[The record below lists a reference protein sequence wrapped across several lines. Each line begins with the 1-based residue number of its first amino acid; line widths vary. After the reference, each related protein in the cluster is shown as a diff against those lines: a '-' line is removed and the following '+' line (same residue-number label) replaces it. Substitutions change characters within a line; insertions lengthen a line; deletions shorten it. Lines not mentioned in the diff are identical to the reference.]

1 MTHPAYHGH
10 MTDSATPMPPKN
22 RSKPFAIAACL
33 IFLASPVHATTSPQA
48 LEEIGST
55 VSTTIKQ
62 TLIKS
67 TERDQLYQT
76 SADEAQQGI
85 SISVQ
90 SFDDEFVD
98 CRDQFA
104 EQTAPTLVGRQGERL
119 SAMVRALCFE
129 GFATLHSGIARTPL
143 WSASH
148 LTKAR
153 VRDARTLVRSDSFRP
168 ELRLPA
174 GERAELADYRRSGFD
189 RGHIAPNGDMPNPDA
204 QYASFSLANI
214 APQNGEHNRNVWR
227 HIEIATRTLAMQHD
241 EVFVVTGVAFL
252 GNTSERIGGRV
263 LVPSH
268 FFKAVYIPSLSA
280 AGVYFS
286 PNDSTGSYQ
295 IISLDE
301 LAERTG
307 INAMPALSKDIRQIA
322 HTLPQPM
329 NEAQAER
336 VLLDSQSK
344 SWLQFAVSAV
354 RYVVE
359 FLNRA

>member
-1 MTHPAYHGH
+1 M
-10 MTDSATPMPPKN
+10 
-22 RSKPFAIAACL
+22 L
-33 IFLASPVHATTSPQA
+33 LASPVQADTADATTQSLQH
-48 LEEIGST
+48 IGNA

-62 TLIKS
+62 TLVKS
-67 TERDQLYQT
+67 TERDQLYQG
-76 SADEAQQGI
+76 DGEQNEQGI

-90 SFDDEFVD
+90 SFDDEFID
-98 CRDQFA
+98 CRDQFT

-119 SAMVRALCFE
+119 SALVRALCFE

-153 VRDARTLVRSDSFRP
+153 VRDAKTLARTDSFRP

-174 GERAELADYRRSGFD
+174 AERAELSDYRRSGFD
-189 RGHIAPNGDMPNPDA
+189 RGHIAPNGDMASPDA

-227 HIEIATRTLAMQHD
+227 HIEIATRTLAVQHD

-252 GNTSERIGGRV
+252 RKTSERIGGRV

-286 PNDSTGSYQ
+286 ANDSTGSYQ

-301 LAERTG
+301 LAARTG
-307 INAMPALSKDIRQIA
+307 INAMPSLPKDIRQHA
-322 HTLPQPM
+322 HPLPQPM
-329 NEAQAER
+329 TEAQAER
-336 VLLDSQSK
+336 VLLDTQSK
-344 SWLQFAVSAV
+344 SWLEFAVSAV

>member
-1 MTHPAYHGH
+1 
-10 MTDSATPMPPKN
+10 MPLNN
-22 RSKPFAIAACL
+22 RPNLPAIAACMIL
-33 IFLASPVHATTSPQA
+33 LASPAHATAPSQA
-48 LEEIGST
+48 LEDIGST

-67 TERDQLYQT
+67 TERDRLYQEDT
-76 SADEAQQGI
+76 SHAQEGI

-90 SFDDEFVD
+90 SFDDEFID

-104 EQTAPTLVGRQGERL
+104 EQIAPTLVGRQGERL

-129 GFATLHSGIARTPL
+129 GFATLHSGVARTPL

-153 VRDARTLVRSDSFRP
+153 VRDARTLARSDSFRP

-174 GERAELADYRRSGFD
+174 TERAELADYRRSGFD
-189 RGHIAPNGDMPNPDA
+189 RGHIAPNGDMSNPDA

-301 LAERTG
+301 LAVRTG
-307 INAMPALSKDIRQIA
+307 INAMPALSKDIRQHA
-322 HTLPQPM
+322 HPLPQPM
-329 NEAQAER
+329 TEAQAER
-336 VLLDSQSK
+336 VLLDGQSK
-344 SWLQFAVSAV
+344 SWLEFAVRAV